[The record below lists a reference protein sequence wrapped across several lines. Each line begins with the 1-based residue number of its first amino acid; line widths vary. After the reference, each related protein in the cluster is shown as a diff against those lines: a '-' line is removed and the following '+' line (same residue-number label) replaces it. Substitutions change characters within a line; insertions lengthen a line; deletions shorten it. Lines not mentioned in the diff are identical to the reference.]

1 MKKLQIA
8 VGIIR
13 NPNHESFITRLAA
26 DAPLANNLEY
36 P

>member
-13 NPNHESFITRLAA
+13 NPNHEVFITQRAA
-26 DAPLANNLEY
+26 DAHIDRKSVV
-36 P
+36 